1 MNNNNNEKKIQLNQN
16 NASKMD
22 NEKDTLAIAA
32 FVKAQRAFGAALKTA
47 SNPHFKSRYADLSA
61 CVEAVIEG
69 LNNNGLALLQFTHP
83 SESGVAVET
92 VLLHEGGGKISGGI
106 LHVPASKQDAQGY
119 GSALTYARRYSLM
132 ATCGIAPEDDDGN
145 AASRRAPQP
154 QRDVAALIQ
163 GAISLQHLQTVWQG
177 LSYSER
183 STFTAAKDKRKAELT
198 APAPAETAPVE
209 RDKTIDPKTGE
220 YTW

>member
-1 MNNNNNEKKIQLNQN
+1 MNNE
-16 NASKMD
+16 
-22 NEKDTLAIAA
+22 DTLAAAA
-32 FVKAQRAFGAALKTA
+32 FVRAQKAFGAALKTSA
-47 SNPHFKSRYADLSA
+47 NPHYKSRYADLSA

-69 LNNNGLALLQFTHP
+69 LNANGLALLQFTHP

-92 VLLHEGGGKISGGI
+92 VLLHESGGKITGGI

-154 QRDVAALIQ
+154 QRVSVAEMIAGASTLQQLQ
-163 GAISLQHLQTVWQG
+163 GVWKQ
-177 LSYSER
+177 LTIDER
-183 STFTAAKDKRKAELT
+183 ATATAAKDKRKAELT
-198 APAPAETAPVE
+198 PAPDLVLPVEPAPVQRE
-209 RDKTIDPKTGE
+209 QTIDPKTGE